1 MDMTPHFPIYMDYGA
16 TTPCDPRVVDAM
28 IPWLREHFGNPASR
42 SHAWGWEAEEAVETA
57 RGHVAELI
65 GADPREIVWT
75 SGATESN
82 NLALKGAAHF
92 YQGKGKHLI
101 TVKTEHKAVLDT
113 TRELERQGF
122 EVTYLDVQEDGL
134 LDLDKLKAAIRP
146 DTILISVMFVNN
158 EIGVI
163 QDIPA
168 IGKLCREKGVLFHV
182 DAAQATGKVEID
194 LNTLP
199 VDLMSLASHKTYGP
213 KGIGA
218 LYVRRKPR
226 VRLEAQMHGGGH
238 ERGMRSGTLP
248 THQCVGMGEAFRIAK
263 AEMAQDLAKARA
275 LQKRLLDGLKD
286 VEQVFVNGHLEKR
299 VPHNL
304 NMSFN
309 FVEGESLIMGIKG
322 LAVSSG
328 SACTSASLE
337 PSYVLRALG
346 RSDELAHSSLRMTI
360 GRFTTEEEIDYA
372 ISTIKLN
379 VAKLRE
385 LSPLW
390 EMFQDGVQRRSCAQ
404 DHAGGIRLSPAQ
416 RAGQPS
422 AEVRGIRD
430 QDAPGGLRLG
440 HAGRLGE
447 AACGRRGGAGG
458 ASDRPG
464 GPRG

>member
-42 SHAWGWEAEEAVETA
+42 SHAWGWEAEEAVEKA
-57 RGHVAELI
+57 RAQVADLI

-92 YQGKGKHLI
+92 YSSKGKHLI

-134 LDLDKLKAAIRP
+134 LDLDKLKAAMRP

-194 LNTLP
+194 LKTLP

-248 THQCVGMGEAFRIAK
+248 THQCVGMGEAFRIARL
-263 AEMAQDLAKARA
+263 EMAQDNAKARA
-275 LQKRLLDGLKD
+275 LHQRLLDGLRD
-286 VEQVFVNGHLEKR
+286 VEQVYVNGHLEKR
-299 VPHNL
+299 VPQNL

-309 FVEGESLIMGIKG
+309 FVEGESLMMGIKG

-390 EMFQDGVQRRSCAQ
+390 EMFKDGI
-404 DHAGGIRLSPAQ
+404 DLSTIQ
-416 RAGQPS
+416 W
-422 AEVRGIRD
+422 
-430 QDAPGGLRLG
+430 
-440 HAGRLGE
+440 
-447 AACGRRGGAGG
+447 AAH
-458 ASDRPG
+458 
-464 GPRG
+464 

>member
-42 SHAWGWEAEEAVETA
+42 THAYGWEAEEAVEKA
-57 RGHVAELI
+57 RVQVAELI

-82 NLALKGAAHF
+82 NLAIKGAAQF
-92 YQGKGKHLI
+92 YKTRGKHII

-113 TRELERQGF
+113 VRELERQGF
-122 EVTYLDVQEDGL
+122 EATYLDVKDDGL
-134 LDLDKLKAAIRP
+134 LDLDVLKAAIRP
-146 DTILISVMFVNN
+146 DTILISIMLVNN

-163 QDIPA
+163 QDIPT
-168 IGKLCREKGVLFHV
+168 IGALCREKGIIFHV
-182 DAAQATGKVEID
+182 DAAQATGKVDID
-194 LNTLP
+194 LSTLP

-226 VRLEAQMHGGGH
+226 IRIEAQMHGGGH

-248 THQCVGMGEAFRIAK
+248 THQIVGMGEAFRIAK
-263 AEMAQDLAKARA
+263 EEMASENARVKALRDRLYVG
-275 LQKRLLDGLKD
+275 LQGI
-286 VEQVFVNGHLEKR
+286 EQIFVNGDLER
-299 VPHNL
+299 RIPHNL
-304 NMSFN
+304 NISFN
-309 FVEGESLIMGIKG
+309 YVEGESLIMGIKG
-322 LAVSSG
+322 IAVSSG

-360 GRFTTEEEIDYA
+360 GRFTTEEEVDYVIA
-372 ISTIKLN
+372 TLKER

-390 EMFQDGVQRRSCAQ
+390 DMYKDGIDISTIQW
-404 DHAGGIRLSPAQ
+404 
-416 RAGQPS
+416 
-422 AEVRGIRD
+422 
-430 QDAPGGLRLG
+430 
-440 HAGRLGE
+440 
-447 AACGRRGGAGG
+447 AAH
-458 ASDRPG
+458 
-464 GPRG
+464 

>member
-1 MDMTPHFPIYMDYGA
+1 MTPHFPIYLDYGA
-16 TTPCDPRVVDAM
+16 TTPVDARVVDAM

-42 SHAWGWEAEEAVETA
+42 SHAWGWEAEEVVEKSRA
-57 RGHVAELI
+57 QVASLI
-65 GADPREIVWT
+65 NADPREIVWT
-75 SGATESN
+75 SGATESI
-82 NLALKGAAHF
+82 NLALKGAAQF
-92 YQGKGKHLI
+92 YKSRGKHII

-113 TRELERQGF
+113 VRELERQGF
-122 EVTYLDVQEDGL
+122 EATYLDVQPDGL
-134 LDLDKLKAAIRP
+134 LDLDKFNDALRP
-146 DTILISVMFVNN
+146 DTVLVSVMLVNN

-163 QDIPA
+163 QDITA
-168 IGKLCREKGVLFHV
+168 IGNLCRERGILFHV
-182 DAAQATGKVEID
+182 DAAQATGKVTID
-194 LNTLP
+194 ITTLP

-248 THQCVGMGEAFRIAK
+248 THQCVGMGTAFEIAK
-263 AEMAQDLAKARA
+263 AEMGAEQERIRMLHHKLLGGLQDI
-275 LQKRLLDGLKD
+275 
-286 VEQVFVNGHLEKR
+286 EQVFVNGDLTRR

-304 NMSFN
+304 NISFN
-309 FVEGESLIMGIKG
+309 YVEGESLIMGVKG

-360 GRFTTEEEIDYA
+360 GRFTTEAEIDYA
-372 ISTIKLN
+372 VSTLKDR

-390 EMFQDGVQRRSCAQ
+390 DMYRDGIDISSIQW
-404 DHAGGIRLSPAQ
+404 
-416 RAGQPS
+416 
-422 AEVRGIRD
+422 
-430 QDAPGGLRLG
+430 
-440 HAGRLGE
+440 
-447 AACGRRGGAGG
+447 AAH
-458 ASDRPG
+458 
-464 GPRG
+464 